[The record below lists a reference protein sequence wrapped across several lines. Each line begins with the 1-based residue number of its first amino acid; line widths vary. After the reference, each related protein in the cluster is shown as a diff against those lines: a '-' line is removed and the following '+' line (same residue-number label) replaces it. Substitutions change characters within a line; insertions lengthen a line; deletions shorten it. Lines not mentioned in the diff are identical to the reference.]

1 MPLDPFE
8 IRLNN
13 LENDI
18 QKLRMLYDQYF
29 RGVSNDI
36 PQGLHDAVAREVRVL
51 STGIKTLT
59 QNTSFKFRSQQ
70 LVARFNSYLHVWQK
84 GLREIDDGSVPRKR
98 IGSEKSDHIL
108 ETNVFV
114 FSTPASEASELER
127 MIKRVRLEYKRLGH
141 AQTPEASRIRQM
153 VEEQTRT
160 VKERYKVREVAYEVL
175 HEGDKVRIRVKPV
188 GAAAKGSAGETAR
201 ETEG

>member
-1 MPLDPFE
+1 LPLDPFE
-8 IRLNN
+8 IRLNG
-13 LENDI
+13 LESDI

-36 PQGLHDAVAREVRVL
+36 PQNLHDAVAREVRAF

-70 LVARFNSYLHVWQK
+70 LVARYNSYLHVWQK
-84 GLREIDDGSVPRKR
+84 GLRDIEEGRVQRKR
-98 IGSEKSDHIL
+98 IGSEKVDHVL
-108 ETNVFV
+108 DTNVFV
-114 FSTPASEASELER
+114 FSTPASEAGELER

-141 AQTPEASRIRQM
+141 AQTPEASRLRQM
-153 VEEQTRT
+153 VEEQTRA
-160 VKERYKVREVAYEVL
+160 VRERFKVHEVAYEVL

-188 GAAAKGSAGETAR
+188 GAAARVTGA
-201 ETEG
+201 